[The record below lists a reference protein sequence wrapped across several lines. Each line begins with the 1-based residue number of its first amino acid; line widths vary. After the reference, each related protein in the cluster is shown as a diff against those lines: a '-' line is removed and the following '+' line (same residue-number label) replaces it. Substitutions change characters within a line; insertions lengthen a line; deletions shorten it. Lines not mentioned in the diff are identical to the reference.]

1 GAETAASL
9 QAAARQCQQSVERL
23 LLGLYLVL
31 LAELGTERPL
41 GLSATLDGE
50 RQVTVVTVE
59 GWRQQVQD
67 ADDLRSRL
75 LEVQTAWKQG
85 HRLSPEQVIRLQREP
100 IRAGGVRGLFRS
112 GAGGPGRMVEQ
123 GYDLILTCTWERM
136 GTAADAKEALLLKL
150 SYNSRRLEAEGMK
163 RLFSGYVRLLTSV
176 VDRIAG
182 TPTNEA

>member
-1 GAETAASL
+1 
-9 QAAARQCQQSVERL
+9 
-23 LLGLYLVL
+23 
-31 LAELGTERPL
+31 
-41 GLSATLDGE
+41 
-50 RQVTVVTVE
+50 
-59 GWRQQVQD
+59 
-67 ADDLRSRL
+67 
-75 LEVQTAWKQG
+75 
-85 HRLSPEQVIRLQREP
+85 LSPEQVIRLQREP

-123 GYDLILTCTWERM
+123 GYDLILTCTWERT
-136 GTAADAKEALLLKL
+136 GTAADTKEALLLKL